1 MEVME
6 YQRSRAIEVIER
18 AFFNVP
24 MCRYKLR
31 VSHKL
36 DETGTPL
43 DFDTHFKDLTIK
55 RINQL
60 ADAGGIIL
68 QFQDFAAVAIW
79 FPPGVEAPAGESKG
93 TPSYIDYYSKS
104 TAIKK
109 KNREKLGKEYWYLNT
124 IARDPDLKFLYQGT
138 RSSGVV
144 APLIKMIL
152 WQASQKNTPAVL
164 EAISDR
170 ARDIYLHYGFEVI
183 DTFELGQGEEIY
195 TVYLMLHKKNEQEY
209 LEFNK

>member
-1 MEVME
+1 MD
-6 YQRSRAIEVIER
+6 YQRSRAIGVIER

-43 DFDTHFKDLTIK
+43 DFDTHFKDSTIK
-55 RINQL
+55 RVTQL
-60 ADAGGIIL
+60 VDAGGIIL

-79 FPPGVEAPAGESKG
+79 FPPGVKPPAGDSEG
-93 TPSYIDYYSKS
+93 TPSYVDYYSKS

-109 KNREKLGKEYWYLNT
+109 KNHEKLGNEYWYLNT
-124 IARDPDLKFLYQGT
+124 IARDPDITYGHEGI

-144 APLIKMIL
+144 GPLIRSIL
-152 WQASQKNTPAVL
+152 WQASQNNIPAVL

-170 ARDIYLHYGFEVI
+170 ARDIYLHYGFEVV

-195 TVYLMLHKKNEQEY
+195 TVYLMIHNKTAEEY
-209 LEFNK
+209 EESSK